1 MRGKKRVSTLTS
13 VFNFPRCLG
22 QPGHLSYPVWGMM
35 IPSPIVVGLHFKPEI
50 KAGFQ
55 LRMSRSDYR
64 KYKVREI
71 MKVDIYPP
79 GCFLAHVPLS

>member
-1 MRGKKRVSTLTS
+1 MT
-13 VFNFPRCLG
+13 
-22 QPGHLSYPVWGMM
+22 
-35 IPSPIVVGLHFKPEI
+35 IPSPTGVGLHFKPEI

-55 LRMSRSDYR
+55 LWMSWSDYR

-79 GCFLAHVPLS
+79 GSFLAHVPLS

>member
-1 MRGKKRVSTLTS
+1 M
-13 VFNFPRCLG
+13 
-22 QPGHLSYPVWGMM
+22 WGMT
-35 IPSPIVVGLHFKPEI
+35 IPSPIGVGLHFKPEI

-55 LRMSRSDYR
+55 LWMSWSDYR

-79 GCFLAHVPLS
+79 GSFLAHVPLS